1 MSTAK
6 SILDTIEFE
15 ELDSRKFL
23 LFRLNDEFYATPL
36 LAVKQVVEN
45 QNIKVIP
52 NTAPY
57 FLGLI
62 NYRGQIMGLVDLKK
76 RFQMPD
82 QPNTKKTFLI
92 FDSESG
98 PIAAQ
103 VDHVEAVISLDDE
116 KIEKNPNIKTDVPV
130 HYMIGVAQYN
140 DDMITVIDLN
150 KSFSSEDYVEIHS
163 TKLMSG

>member
-1 MSTAK
+1 MSA
-6 SILDTIEFE
+6 SSAMLDIIEYE
-15 ELDSRKFL
+15 KLDSHKFL
-23 LFRLNDEFYATPL
+23 LFKLNNEYYATPL
-36 LAVKQVVEN
+36 LAVKQVVEY
-45 QNIKVIP
+45 QNIKFVP

-76 RFQMPD
+76 RFHMPD
-82 QPNTKKTFLI
+82 LPTGQKTFLI
-92 FDSESG
+92 FESESG

-103 VDHVEAVISLDDE
+103 VDHVEAVISIDDE
-116 KIEKNPNIKTDVPV
+116 KIEKKPNIRTDVPV
-130 HYMIGVAQYN
+130 HYMIGVVQYN

-163 TKLMSG
+163 TKLMTG

>member
-6 SILDTIEFE
+6 SILETIEYE
-15 ELDSRKFL
+15 ELDSHKFL
-23 LFRLNDEFYATPL
+23 LFKLNDEFYATPL

-45 QNIKVIP
+45 QHVKTVP

-76 RFQMPD
+76 RFQMPER
-82 QPNTKKTFLI
+82 PEIKKTFLI
-92 FDSESG
+92 FESESG

-103 VDHVEAVISLDDE
+103 VDHVEAVISIDDN
-116 KIEKNPNIKTDVPV
+116 KIEKKPNIKSDVPS
-130 HYMIGVAQYN
+130 HYMIGVAQFN
-140 DDMITVIDLN
+140 DSMITVIDLN
-150 KSFSSEDYVEIHS
+150 KSFSSEDYVQIHS
-163 TKLMSG
+163 NKLISS

>member
-6 SILDTIEFE
+6 SILDTIEYE
-15 ELDSRKFL
+15 ELDSHKFL
-23 LFRLNDEFYATPL
+23 LFKLNEELYATPL

-45 QNIKVIP
+45 QNVKTIP

-76 RFQMPD
+76 RFKMPD
-82 QPNTKKTFLI
+82 NVDTKKTFLI
-92 FDSESG
+92 FESESG

-103 VDHVEAVISLDDE
+103 VDHVEAVISIDDN
-116 KIEKNPNIKTDVPV
+116 KIEKNPNIKSDVPS
-130 HYMIGVAQYN
+130 HYMIGVAQFN
-140 DDMITVIDLN
+140 DNMVTVIDLN
-150 KSFSSEDYVEIHS
+150 RSFTAEDYVQIHS
-163 TKLMSG
+163 NKLISS

>member
-6 SILDTIEFE
+6 SILDTIEFQ
-15 ELDSRKFL
+15 ELDSHKFL
-23 LFRLNDEFYATPL
+23 LFKLNAELYATPL

-45 QNIKVIP
+45 QTVKMIP

-76 RFQMPD
+76 RFQMPE
-82 QPNTKKTFLI
+82 TEVAKKTFLI
-92 FDSESG
+92 FDSDSG

-103 VDHVEAVISLDDE
+103 VDHVEAVISLDDD
-116 KIEKNPNIKTDVPV
+116 KIEKNPNIKTDVPT
-130 HYMIGVAQYN
+130 HYMIGVAQFN
-140 DDMITVIDLN
+140 DEMITVIDLN
-150 KSFSSEDYVEIHS
+150 KSFSSEDYVHIQS